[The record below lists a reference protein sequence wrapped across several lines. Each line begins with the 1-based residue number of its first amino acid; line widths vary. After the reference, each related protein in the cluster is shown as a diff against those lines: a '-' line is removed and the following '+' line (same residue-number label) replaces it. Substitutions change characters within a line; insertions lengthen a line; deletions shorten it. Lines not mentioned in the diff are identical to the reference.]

1 MNRRRGIVNSQVWEV
16 CVTALIAA
24 SLLLAGGCA
33 ARQVTEPGPGPL
45 PARLESGTAR
55 MDDGFRLPLHR
66 WTPVGRPLAVV
77 LALHGFN
84 DYGNAFA
91 GVGAHLA
98 GQGILTVAVDQRG
111 FGAAPDHG
119 RWAGSGRLVA
129 DAAGLVRLLGARYP
143 GIPLY
148 LLGESMGAAVALELL
163 GGPEPPPVAGAI
175 LVAPAVWG
183 RGAATPLLRLAL
195 ELSARICPGCTAT
208 GEGLDIRASDN
219 LEMLRALGRDPLV
232 VKATRLDTLR
242 GLVGLMDGALGAAG
256 RVRAPLLVQYGAHDQ
271 VIPRPALC
279 RLLARLPAQSRR
291 VAFYTRGYHMLTRDL
306 EGDRVRRDLAA
317 WIRDGA
323 APLPSGEE
331 RPPAI
336 WCPAPLAD

>member
-1 MNRRRGIVNSQVWEV
+1 MNRLRGIVNSQVGEV
-16 CVTALIAA
+16 CRTGLVAA
-24 SLLLAGGCA
+24 LLLLVAGCA
-33 ARQVTEPGPGPL
+33 ARPVADAGPGPL
-45 PARLESGTAR
+45 PVRLESGTAR
-55 MDDGFRLPLHR
+55 MDDGFRLPLRR
-66 WTPVGRPLAVV
+66 WAPAGRPLAVV

-111 FGAAPDHG
+111 FGAAPDPG
-119 RWAGSGRLVA
+119 RWAGSGRMVA
-129 DAAGLVRLLGARYP
+129 DAARLLRLLRARHP
-143 GIPLY
+143 GTPLY

-163 GGPEPPPVAGAI
+163 GGPDPPPVAGAI

-183 RGAATPLLRLAL
+183 RGAATPLLRLTL
-195 ELSARICPGCTAT
+195 ELSARVCPGCMAT
-208 GEGLDIRASDN
+208 GEGLGIRASDN

-242 GLVGLMDGALGAAG
+242 GLVALMDGALEAAD

-306 EGDRVRRDLAA
+306 EGGWVRRDLAA
-317 WIRDGA
+317 WIRDSD

-331 RPPAI
+331 RPPAA
-336 WCPAPLAD
+336 WCPAPPAD

>member
-33 ARQVTEPGPGPL
+33 ARPVTEPGPGPL

-119 RWAGSGRLVA
+119 RWAGSGRMVA
-129 DAAGLVRLLGARYP
+129 DAAGLVRLLRARYP

>member
-1 MNRRRGIVNSQVWEV
+1 MNRLRGIVNSQVWEV
-16 CVTALIAA
+16 CRIGLLAA
-24 SLLLAGGCA
+24 LLLLVAGCA
-33 ARQVTEPGPGPL
+33 ARPVTEPGPGLL
-45 PARLESGTAR
+45 PARLDGGTAR
-55 MDDGFRLPLHR
+55 MDDGIRLPLHH
-66 WTPVGRPLAVV
+66 WVPAGRPLAVV

-91 GVGAHLA
+91 GVGAYLA

-111 FGAAPDHG
+111 FGAAPDPG
-119 RWAGSGRLVA
+119 RWAGGGRMVA
-129 DAAGLVRLLGARYP
+129 DAARLLGLLRTRYP
-143 GIPLY
+143 GLPLF

-175 LVAPAVWG
+175 LVAPAVWD
-183 RGAATPLLRLAL
+183 RGAATPLLRLTL

-208 GEGLDIRASDN
+208 GEGLGIHASDN

-232 VKATRLDTLR
+232 AKATRLDTLR
-242 GLVGLMDGALGAAG
+242 GLVALMDGALGAAD

-306 EGDRVRRDLAA
+306 EGGRVRRDLAA
-317 WIRDGA
+317 WIRDSD

-331 RPPAI
+331 RPSAA
-336 WCPAPLAD
+336 WCPAPPAD

>member
-129 DAAGLVRLLGARYP
+129 DAAGLVRLLRARYP

-317 WIRDGA
+317 WIRDGD

-336 WCPAPLAD
+336 WCPAPPAD

>member
-119 RWAGSGRLVA
+119 RWAGSGRMVA